1 MWKPRNTCFYLI
13 SQCSPSLLLIT
24 GSFVGIRRQ
33 RLILQYYFLSVHLR
47 QTGILRYIKLSKLQS
62 LKRRQD
68 LSKMACE
75 LIRAQ
80 AGRVINNK
88 TILCKVSV
96 APVIVGNYVNETN
109 NSSVNFGKFPGANGA
124 EFFGCWFESKLYVNK
139 KLLFYR
145 KPLKRA
151 CAQPRK
157 LGKRR
162 WERGWLAL
170 RYLLLF
176 SAHNGF
182 CQCKART

>member
-1 MWKPRNTCFYLI
+1 MFRRNTSSAIAFAIL
-13 SQCSPSLLLIT
+13 SL
-24 GSFVGIRRQ
+24 FVQLGVTKILRFIKF
-33 RLILQYYFLSVHLR
+33 LILQSQKR
-47 QTGILRYIKLSKLQS
+47 RRRLSKIVCLA
-62 LKRRQD
+62 R
-68 LSKMACE
+68 
-75 LIRAQ
+75 
-80 AGRVINNK
+80 RVINNK

-176 SAHNGF
+176 SVHNGF